1 MNTLSE
7 ETSNVPNYL
16 IASTG
21 SCRHDFCKYG
31 KHHEHVKSAIPRKFK
46 QTIVVD
52 KEKVAKTVVPV
63 TTTVATVNPSADP
76 KIPKL
81 AENVALP
88 SKNIQVMRRSLST
101 NGKAM
106 GNEAAKNNVILP
118 SQKAQIMKQ
127 TLSTHGKAMWND
139 SKNGPQS
146 VVLNKLPESR
156 KSKVKALVGAFET
169 VISACK
175 PAESRKTKVKA
186 LVDAF
191 ETKISACK
199 PADNFSKFEVNEN
212 YQKIF

>member
-1 MNTLSE
+1 MNYTIDENLD
-7 ETSNVPNYL
+7 VPNYL

-46 QTIVVD
+46 QTTVVD

-63 TTTVATVNPSADP
+63 EKKKTTTVADP

-88 SKNIQVMRRSLST
+88 SKNTQVMRRSLST

-106 GNEAAKNNVILP
+106 GNEAAKNDV
-118 SQKAQIMKQ
+118 MKRS
-127 TLSTHGKAMWND
+127 LSTHGKAMRND

-169 VISACK
+169 VISSCK
-175 PAESRKTKVKA
+175 PAESRKSKVKA

-199 PADNFSKFEVNEN
+199 PADNFSEFEVNEN
-212 YQKIF
+212 YQKNF

>member
-7 ETSNVPNYL
+7 ETSDVPNYL

-46 QTIVVD
+46 QTTVVD

-76 KIPKL
+76 KISKL

-88 SKNIQVMRRSLST
+88 SKNTQVMRRSLSI

-106 GNEAAKNNVILP
+106 GNEAAKNDVMLP
-118 SQKAQIMKQ
+118 SQKVQVMKR
-127 TLSTHGKAMWND
+127 TNVKAMRND

-169 VISACK
+169 VISTCK
-175 PAESRKTKVKA
+175 PAESRKSKVKA

-199 PADNFSKFEVNEN
+199 PAENFSEFEVNEN
-212 YQKIF
+212 YQKNF

>member
-7 ETSNVPNYL
+7 ETSDVPNYL

-46 QTIVVD
+46 QTTVVD
-52 KEKVAKTVVPV
+52 KEKAAKTVLPV
-63 TTTVATVNPSADP
+63 EKNKTTTVATVADP

-88 SKNIQVMRRSLST
+88 SKNTQVMRRSLST

-106 GNEAAKNNVILP
+106 GNEAAKNDVMLP
-118 SQKAQIMKQ
+118 SQKVQVMKR
-127 TLSTHGKAMWND
+127 TNVKAMRND

-175 PAESRKTKVKA
+175 PAESRKSKVKA

-199 PADNFSKFEVNEN
+199 PAENFSEFEVNEN
-212 YQKIF
+212 YQKNF